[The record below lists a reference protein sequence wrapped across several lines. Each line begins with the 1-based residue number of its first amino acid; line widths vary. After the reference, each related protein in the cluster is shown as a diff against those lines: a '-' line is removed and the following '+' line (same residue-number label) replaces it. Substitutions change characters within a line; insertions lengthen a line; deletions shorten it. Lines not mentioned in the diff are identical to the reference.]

1 MENNSVVILTG
12 ASGGIG
18 RATALKF
25 AEKGCRLVLV
35 DLEHMALEAVA
46 GELAAL
52 YDTECLVCAGDLA
65 EGDFLNLIVEQTVA
79 KWGRVDVL
87 INNAAW
93 RTLETMRTMSRAV
106 WERTLKVCLTAPAFL
121 SRQCAEIMERIQE
134 GGVIINVSSVMSA
147 RAGGSSPAY
156 IAAKG
161 ALDSLTYELA
171 VTYGRSNIRVV
182 GVQPGFI
189 ETELSSDYLD
199 PEGANISNTMT
210 AQMIDMTPLARGGTA
225 AEVAEAIFWLS
236 AENAAFISGTT
247 LLIDGGFKHNMS
259 SYAIKK
265 IQFPKEY

>member
-1 MENNSVVILTG
+1 MKNKRVVIVTG
-12 ASGGIG
+12 ASRGIG

-25 AEKGCRLVLV
+25 AEEGCRLVLV
-35 DLEHMALEAVA
+35 DLEHGVLEAVA
-46 GELAAL
+46 RELTAL
-52 YDTECLVCAGDLA
+52 YNAECLICAGDLA
-65 EGDFLNLIVEQTVA
+65 EGDFLNAIAEQTVA

-93 RTLETMRTMSRAV
+93 RTLETMRSISRAV
-106 WERTLKVCLTAPAFL
+106 WEKTLMVCLTAPAFL
-121 SRQCAEIMERIQE
+121 SRQCAEVMERIQE
-134 GGVIINVSSVMSA
+134 GGVIVNVSSVMSA
-147 RAGGSSPAY
+147 RTGGSSPAY

-210 AQMIDMTPLARGGTA
+210 AEMIDMTPLARGGTA
-225 AEVAEAIFWLS
+225 AEIAAAIFWLS
-236 AENAAFISGTT
+236 SESAAFISGTT
-247 LLIDGGFKHNMS
+247 LLIDGGFKHNMN
-259 SYAIKK
+259 SYNIKK
-265 IQFPKEY
+265 LQFPKEY